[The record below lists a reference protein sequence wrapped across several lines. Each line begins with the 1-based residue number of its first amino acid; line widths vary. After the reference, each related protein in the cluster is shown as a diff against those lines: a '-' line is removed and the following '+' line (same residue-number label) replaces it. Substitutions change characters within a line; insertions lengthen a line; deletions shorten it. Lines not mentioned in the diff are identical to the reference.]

1 MSLLQ
6 KAVETYDAHASLA
19 GKVES
24 ASYAGADGKAVKA
37 CQPLAPIGHIITSA
51 DIEITL
57 DGEGHFCQARAVD
70 RKEPKIIIP
79 VTEDSAGRTS
89 TPAAHPLCE
98 QVGYLSGAD
107 EKKFAL
113 YVDQLREW
121 AGSEYSHPMLRPIL
135 RYVEGRTLLRDLAV
149 GGIRKVDDKDLV
161 RWRVNGLGLEASGKC
176 WEGGRP
182 SSAWS
187 PGRRPSRPS
196 STPRGSFP

>member
-89 TPAAHPLCE
+89 TPGCPSPLRA
-98 QVGYLSGAD
+98 GGLS
-107 EKKFAL
+107 L
-113 YVDQLREW
+113 WCR
-121 AGSEYSHPMLRPIL
+121 
-135 RYVEGRTLLRDLAV
+135 
-149 GGIRKVDDKDLV
+149 
-161 RWRVNGLGLEASGKC
+161 
-176 WEGGRP
+176 
-182 SSAWS
+182 
-187 PGRRPSRPS
+187 
-196 STPRGSFP
+196 

>member
-70 RKEPKIIIP
+70 RKEPKHSRDGGFCRKDQYSGCP
-79 VTEDSAGRTS
+79 SPLRAG
-89 TPAAHPLCE
+89 
-98 QVGYLSGAD
+98 GLS
-107 EKKFAL
+107 L
-113 YVDQLREW
+113 WCR
-121 AGSEYSHPMLRPIL
+121 
-135 RYVEGRTLLRDLAV
+135 
-149 GGIRKVDDKDLV
+149 
-161 RWRVNGLGLEASGKC
+161 
-176 WEGGRP
+176 
-182 SSAWS
+182 
-187 PGRRPSRPS
+187 
-196 STPRGSFP
+196 